1 MAKPKFSIVVP
12 IYYNELNIPYTV
24 PRLKALEQSLPGYEL
39 EFVFVDDGSQDAS
52 LQLLLEERAKDPRI
66 KVIKLS
72 RNFGSMAAIQAGLHY
87 TTGDC
92 VGIITADLQ
101 DPPELFVDMLQ
112 KWETGNKVVLAVRQ
126 DRQESAG
133 QKLFAGIYYFLL
145 DRLALK
151 GYPRGGFDFLL
162 IDRQIVEEL
171 TAIREKNTNV
181 MSLVFWLGHSRAI
194 IPYVRQERKH
204 GVSKWTLAKKVKL
217 FVDSF
222 ISFSFAPIRIMSA
235 IGAATAVLSCAYG
248 IFSVIALL
256 TGHIG
261 IHGYTTIVA
270 LITFLLGLVMVML
283 GIVGEYLWRILDEA
297 RNRPGYVVDE
307 VHD

>member
-24 PRLKALEQSLPGYEL
+24 PRLKALEETLPGYDF
-39 EFVFVDDGSQDAS
+39 EFVFVDDGSQDGS
-52 LQLLLEERAKDPRI
+52 LKLLLEERQKDPRI

-72 RNFGSMAAIQAGLHY
+72 RNFGSMSAIQAGLHY

-101 DPPELFVDMLQ
+101 DPPELFAEMLE
-112 KWETGNKVVLAVRQ
+112 KWENGNKVVLAVRQ
-126 DRQESAG
+126 DRRESAS
-133 QKLFAGIYYFLL
+133 QKLFARVYYFLL
-145 DRLALK
+145 DRLALR
-151 GYPRGGFDFLL
+151 GYPRGGFDFLV
-162 IDRQIVEEL
+162 IDRQVVEEL

-222 ISFSFAPIRIMSA
+222 VSFSFAPIRIMSV
-235 IGAATAVLSCAYG
+235 IGLVTAFLSFAYG
-248 IFSVIALL
+248 VFSIVAML
-256 TGHIG
+256 TGHILA
-261 IHGYTTIVA
+261 HGYTTIVA
-270 LITFLLGLVMVML
+270 LITFFLGLIMIML
-283 GIVGEYLWRILDEA
+283 GIVGEYLWRILDET
-297 RNRPGYVVDE
+297 RNRPGFVVDE
-307 VHD
+307 IHE